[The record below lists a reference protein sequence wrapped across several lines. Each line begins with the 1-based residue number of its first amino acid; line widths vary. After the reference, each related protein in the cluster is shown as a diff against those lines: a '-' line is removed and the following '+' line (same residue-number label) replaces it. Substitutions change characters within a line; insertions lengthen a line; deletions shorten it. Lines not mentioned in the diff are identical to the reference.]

1 MRTRITKLENPRGGV
16 IALKTKVLVIDD
28 DTAMTDLFKL
38 TLGPKG
44 FDVITANSAADGIA
58 AIKQHHPDVVVLDL
72 LMPGEDGW
80 ETCGSIRKFS
90 NVPILVLSAL
100 SSPGLTTR
108 LLDAGAD
115 DYLIKPVSTRM
126 LIAQI
131 NKLCRRSNVSP
142 PTSPT
147 LKEL

>member
-1 MRTRITKLENPRGGV
+1 MRTHLTKLENPKDEV

-44 FDVITANSAADGIA
+44 FDVITTNSAADGIA
-58 AIKQHHPDVVVLDL
+58 AIKHQHPDVVVLDL

-80 ETCGSIRKFS
+80 ETCASIREFS

-108 LLDAGAD
+108 ILDAGAD

-131 NKLCRRSNVSP
+131 NKLCRRSSANDMAN
-142 PTSPT
+142 
-147 LKEL
+147 

>member
-1 MRTRITKLENPRGGV
+1 MQTRLTNLENSKGE
-16 IALKTKVLVIDD
+16 ITALKTKVLVIDD

-44 FDVITANSAADGIA
+44 YEVITTNTGADGIA
-58 AIKQHHPDVVVLDL
+58 AIKHHHPDVVVLDL

-80 ETCGSIRKFS
+80 ETCASIRKFS

-131 NKLCRRSNVSP
+131 NKLCRRSSAN
-142 PTSPT
+142 
-147 LKEL
+147 